1 MLAKADIEHVH
12 VSLRVNEEQVL
23 AIRFSKSGAL
33 NRMGDGSDDP
43 KSRIIL
49 MKRVKEPIFDHL
61 IAALSD
67 EILSLVGRY
76 AFPDPQG
83 DLTQL
88 LITLEGK
95 EEQETGFE
103 FTYGADSVG
112 PPEEIID
119 FVEYA
124 LELSDP
130 YWEEYRASKRQPSRK
145 S

>member
-1 MLAKADIEHVH
+1 MLSKTEIEHVH
-12 VSLRVNEEQVL
+12 FSLAVNDEQVL
-23 AIRFSKSGAL
+23 AIRFSQSGAL

-43 KSRIIL
+43 EARIIL
-49 MKRVKEPIFDHL
+49 MKRVKEPIFEQL
-61 IAALSD
+61 LEALSD
-67 EILSLVGRY
+67 DLLALVGRY
-76 AFPDPQG
+76 SFPDPKG

-95 EEQETGFE
+95 EDQETGFE
-103 FTYGADSVG
+103 FVYGAESDG

-130 YWEEYRASKRQPSRK
+130 YWEAYLASKRQPSRK